1 MKDQAIVRLFVAR
14 DENAIGQTQTKY
26 GSRLKYLA
34 YEITQDA
41 ETAEECENDVYLG
54 AWNAIPPHEPYDY
67 FYAFLTHLVRNAALN
82 RCRCRH
88 TQKRKATVEELT
100 DELANTIPGGN
111 DVDEFIDDTVLRELL
126 NTFLGTLP
134 EETRNV
140 FVRRYWYMD
149 SVERIAVGYGMSESK
164 VKSMLFRCRNKL
176 KHYLQKEGYNL

>member
-1 MKDQAIVRLFVAR
+1 MEDEAIVRLFVAR
-14 DENAIGQTQTKY
+14 DETAIRETKEKY
-26 GSRLKYLA
+26 GGKLRYLA
-34 YEITQDA
+34 YGITEDA
-41 ETAEECENDVYLG
+41 EIAEECENDVYLG

-67 FYAFLTHLVRNAALN
+67 FYAFLTHLARNAALN
-82 RCRCRH
+82 RCRSRH

-111 DVDEFIDDTVLRELL
+111 DMDESIDDAVLRESL

-134 EETRNV
+134 EEMRNV

-149 SVERIAVGYGMSESK
+149 SVERIAAGYGMSESK